1 MSNFVRKNLFQI
13 YFRMSE
19 QEVIEYYQEL
29 RKQMYYEDN
38 PIKGIEIR
46 KKIYAIIKAILLID
60 ERTSGRRVTIMGDE
74 RNHIYSYKEG
84 TEEVRKPRRIGGK
97 IPKDKTRIYTC
108 AHIGRYDIESAIRGV
123 GENCF
128 FIQSDPGET
137 YQNIDGLLLRINGVS
152 WFEMGKPFDAHT
164 VMARQLKVLRQG
176 GNELNF
182 GEAGYCL
189 DPVQPVG
196 KIHPG
201 VAKRGILTDS
211 RIIPVSMEQYEEN
224 GIKDYILN
232 IGRSIDLTGTDVS
245 EAKAVAVFIQE
256 EMIKL
261 KREIWAAYG
270 GGKPTE
276 EEFLANLDV
285 ELEKYKQRI
294 DFMYRDVPDYYTV
307 KETINE
313 VYEPSELT
321 VKALKKIGYIKDSD
335 ILKKTD

>member
-1 MSNFVRKNLFQI
+1 MTNFERKNLFQI
-13 YFRMSE
+13 YFKMSE
-19 QEVIEYYQEL
+19 EEVIEYYQEL

-46 KKIYAIIKAILLID
+46 KKIYTIIKLILRID
-60 ERTSGRRVTIMGDE
+60 ELCNKRKVTIMGDS
-74 RNHIYSYKEG
+74 RNHIYSYHTG
-84 TEEVRKPRRIGGK
+84 EEEIRKIRRIGGT
-97 IPKDKTRIYTC
+97 IPKDKPRIYTC

-137 YQNIDGLLLRINGVS
+137 YQNVDGLLLRINGVS
-152 WFEMGKPFDAHT
+152 WFEMANRFDAHT
-164 VMARQLKVLRQG
+164 VMARQIKVLRQG

-189 DPVQPVG
+189 DPVNPVG

-211 RIIPVSMEQYEEN
+211 RIVPVSMEQYEVN
-224 GIKDYILN
+224 GIKDYVLN
-232 IGRSIDLTGTDVS
+232 IGKSIDLTGTEVS
-245 EAKAVAVFIQE
+245 ESKAVAAFIQE

-261 KREIWAAYG
+261 KREIWAEYG

-276 EEFLANLDV
+276 EEFLANLDI
-285 ELEKYKQRI
+285 ELERYKQRI
-294 DFMYRDVPDYYTV
+294 DFMYRDVPSYYGV

-321 VKALKKIGYIKDSD
+321 VKALKKIGY
-335 ILKKTD
+335 LK

>member
-1 MSNFVRKNLFQI
+1 MSDFKRKNLFQI

-29 RKQMYYEDN
+29 RKQMYLEDN

-46 KKIYAIIKAILLID
+46 KKIYYIIKAFLKID
-60 ERTSGRRVTIMGDE
+60 EIMKKRKVTIMNDE
-74 RNHIYSYKEG
+74 RSHIYSYQTG
-84 TEEVRKPRRIGGK
+84 AEVVMKPRRFGITV
-97 IPKDKTRIYTC
+97 PKDKPRIYTC
-108 AHIGRYDIESAIRGV
+108 AHIGRYDIESALGGV

-137 YQNIDGLLLRINGVS
+137 YQNLDGLLLRINGVS
-152 WFEMGKPFDAHT
+152 WFEMHSKTDDHFDAHT
-164 VMARQLKVLRQG
+164 VMQRQLKVLSQG

-189 DPVQPVG
+189 DPVAPVG

-211 RIIPVSMEQYEEN
+211 RIIPVSMEQYEKD
-224 GIKDYILN
+224 GIKDYVLN
-232 IGRSIDLTGTDVS
+232 IGKSIDLTGTHVS
-245 EAKAVAVFIQE
+245 EAKAVAIFLQE

-261 KREIWAAYG
+261 KREIWSRYG

-276 EEFLANLDV
+276 EEFLANMDV
-285 ELEKYKQRI
+285 ELEKYRQRI
-294 DFMYRDVPDYYTV
+294 DFMYRDVPSYYGPQ
-307 KETINE
+307 ETIDE

-321 VKALKKIGYIKDSD
+321 VKALRKIGYIK
-335 ILKKTD
+335 